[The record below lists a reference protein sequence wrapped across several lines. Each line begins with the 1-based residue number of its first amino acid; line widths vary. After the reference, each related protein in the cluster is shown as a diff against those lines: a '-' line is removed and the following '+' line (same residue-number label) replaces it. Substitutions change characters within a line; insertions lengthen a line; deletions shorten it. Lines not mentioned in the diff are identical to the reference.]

1 MNDAR
6 ESRDTM
12 TTHSTRSPP
21 DESAPK
27 GDDQRTAERGNEPRV
42 RDYVQPLAFP
52 AGAIV
57 LAVTQIVIWDAP
69 AVEAFLL
76 SFLVVTVGLQGIWG
90 FLGHYFKAEMVAD
103 LIGWP
108 TGNPFQTEIA
118 FANLAFGVLGLLC
131 IPFRGGFWVATAIGI
146 SIFLLGAA
154 SVHVREI
161 REQGNLNPDNAGG
174 ILVTDVLTP
183 VVLLALLAL
192 LYLS

>member
-1 MNDAR
+1 MATD
-6 ESRDTM
+6 
-12 TTHSTRSPP
+12 STRSSSE
-21 DESAPK
+21 D
-27 GDDQRTAERGNEPRV
+27 GVQRTGREEPRV

-57 LAVTQIVIWDAP
+57 LAVVQITVWNAP

-76 SFLVVTVGLQGIWG
+76 SFLIVTVGFQGIWA
-90 FLGHYFKAEMVAD
+90 FLGHYFKADMVAA

-131 IPFRGGFWVATAIGI
+131 LVFDGGFWIATAIGV

-154 SVHVREI
+154 SVHVRDI
-161 REQGNLNPDNAGG
+161 RTRGNLNPDNAGG
-174 ILVTDVLTP
+174 ILVTDVLVP
-183 VVLLALLAL
+183 IVLLALVAL
-192 LYLS
+192 LYV